1 MDITKTEFN
10 DRYYEILKG
19 YVETHEE
26 IYLMRSEDLGYELVK
41 FNIPPEDIIEL
52 HETAV
57 SRLTSELAPK
67 RMIESVGFLSTPLVE
82 VMMAYGLAFRQWI
95 EDLEKSKQEL
105 MVYAEELQHS
115 NQLKELFADI
125 LRHDL
130 LNPASLI
137 NGFVGILL
145 ELEDDEKKK
154 SLLSNIEK
162 SNINLINIIEQAAE
176 FAKLD
181 SVTGLDFSEHDLG
194 VILTNIVDEF
204 IPEFEKREMTISLET
219 EGSYPVLV
227 HPTIKQVFAN
237 LVSNAIKY
245 SPEGSHVGI
254 SISDSDDQWK
264 ACVKDQGSGIP
275 EEDRELIFTRFSRLD
290 KAKKG
295 SIKGTGL
302 GLAIV
307 HKIVTLHNGS
317 VGVDSNF
324 PEEGST
330 FWVRLDKAQ
339 AN

>member
-1 MDITKTEFN
+1 MNITKTEFK
-10 DRYYEILKG
+10 DRYYKILRG

-26 IYLMRSEDLGYELVK
+26 KYLMRSEDLGYELVK
-41 FNIPPEDIIEL
+41 FNVPPEDIIEL

-57 SRLTSELAPK
+57 SRLTTELPPK
-67 RMIESVGFLSTPLVE
+67 RMMESVGFLSTPLVE
-82 VMMAYGLAFRQWI
+82 VMMAYGLAFRRWI
-95 EDLEKSKQEL
+95 EDLEKNKQEL
-105 MVYAEELQHS
+105 MVYSEELQYS

-176 FAKLD
+176 LAKLD
-181 SVTGLDFSEHDLG
+181 SVTGLDFSADDLG
-194 VILTNIVDEF
+194 VILRNIADEF
-204 IPEFEKREMTISLET
+204 TPEFEKKEMTICLET
-219 EGSYPVLV
+219 EGRYPVLV
-227 HPTIKQVFAN
+227 HSTIKLVFAN

-245 SPEGSHVGI
+245 SPKGSHVEI
-254 SISDSDDQWK
+254 SISDSDDQWQ
-264 ACVKDQGSGIP
+264 ACVKDRGSGIP
-275 EEDRELIFTRFSRLD
+275 EEDCEFIFKRFSRLD

-295 SIKGTGL
+295 SIRGKGL

-339 AN
+339 VS